1 MDAVAQSTLFRY
13 EEPAPEPLQPTL
25 FDLLDESSFKKSTQE
40 EKEEESGETIPL
52 CIIYDWQENEP
63 FEFQAMKGKVRP
75 MNKKFYAVIGN
86 PPYQEEVEGTS
97 DRPIFNYFMDAA
109 YEVGEKVELIT
120 PARFLFNAGKT
131 PKAWNKRMLN
141 DPHLTVLDYEQSS
154 STVFANT
161 DIKGGVAVTLY
172 DVAREDGP
180 IGVFSSFSEL
190 RSIQKKIIPFLSDGS
205 LDQIMFLQNKFVL
218 HELYADYPEAEEKIS
233 SDGKERRIVTS
244 SFSKLPCF
252 TECQTS
258 NDAVRI
264 LGLGESNKR
273 IYKWIERKYIE
284 DNGNLDNYKVIVPK
298 ANGSGAIGEVL
309 STPLI
314 GEPLIGYTQSFI
326 GIGSVSTESE
336 AEAILKYVKSKF
348 ARAML
353 GILKITQDNPPERWT
368 LVPLQDFTLASDI
381 NWSKSVSEIDQQL
394 YAKYGLSDEEIEFI
408 ESHVKEMN

>member
-1 MDAVAQSTLFRY
+1 M
-13 EEPAPEPLQPTL
+13 
-25 FDLLDESSFKKSTQE
+25 
-40 EKEEESGETIPL
+40 
-52 CIIYDWQENEP
+52 
-63 FEFQAMKGKVRP
+63 
-75 MNKKFYAVIGN
+75 
-86 PPYQEEVEGTS
+86 
-97 DRPIFNYFMDAA
+97 
-109 YEVGEKVELIT
+109 GEKVELIT
-120 PARFLFNAGKT
+120 PAHFLFNAGKT

-172 DVAREDGP
+172 DVAREVGP
-180 IGVFSSFSEL
+180 IGVFSSFGEL
-190 RSIQKKIIPFLSDGS
+190 RSIQKKVIPFLSDGS

-218 HELYADYPEAEEKIS
+218 QELYADYPEAKEKIS

-244 SFSKLPCF
+244 SFSKLSCF
-252 TECQTS
+252 TEHQTS

-264 LGLGESNKR
+264 LGLGESNRR

-298 ANGSGAIGEVL
+298 ANGTGAIGEVL

-353 GILKITQDNPPERWT
+353 GILKITQDNPPERWA

-394 YAKYGLSDEEIEFI
+394 YAKYGLSNEEINFI